1 MRHLV
6 AAMLVLAV
14 ISLPDQRP
22 SIVRAQETGQAGF
35 RILVFTRTMGFRHD
49 SIPDGVDAVVRLGA
63 EHGFGVDSTDDPA
76 VFTEANLAGYQAV
89 VFLLTTGD
97 VLEPTHET
105 AFERYI
111 GSGGGYVGVH
121 SASDTEYGWPFYG
134 GLVGAYFASHPEIQ
148 PALISIEDGSQ
159 ASTAGLP
166 AGWLRT
172 DEWYNFRSNPRDT
185 PGVRVV
191 ATLDESTYTGGTMGD
206 HPITWM
212 HEYAGGRA
220 WYTAAGHTRESYAEP
235 LFQVHLLGGILY
247 AAGF

>member
-22 SIVRAQETGQAGF
+22 SIVRAQEVGQAGF
-35 RILVFTRTMGFRHD
+35 RVLVFTRTMGFRHD
-49 SIPDGVDAVVRLGA
+49 SIPDAVDAVARLGA
-63 EHGFGVDSTDDPA
+63 EHGFGVDSTEDPA
-76 VFTEANLAGYQAV
+76 VFTESNLAGYQAV

-97 VLEPTHET
+97 VLERVHEA

-121 SASDTEYGWPFYG
+121 SASDTEYDWPFYG

-148 PALISIEDGSQ
+148 PGLVRLEDNDWWRS
-159 ASTAGLP
+159 
-166 AGWLRT
+166 
-172 DEWYNFRSNPRDT
+172 DEWYNFRSNPRDN
-185 PGVRVV
+185 PSIRVL
-191 ATLDESTYTGGTMGD
+191 ATLDESTYAGGNMGD
-206 HPITWM
+206 HPIAWM

-220 WYTAAGHTRESYAEP
+220 WYTAGGHTRESYTEP
-235 LFQVHLLGGILY
+235 LFQAHVLGGILY

>member
-1 MRHLV
+1 VRALCAVALLV
-6 AAMLVLAV
+6 VAV
-14 ISLPDQRP
+14 VIPDQGPR
-22 SIVRAQETGQAGF
+22 IVRAQEVGQAGF

-49 SIPDGVDAVVRLGA
+49 SISDATDALIRLGA
-63 EHGFGVDSTDDPA
+63 EHGFGVDSTEDPA
-76 VFTEANLAGYQAV
+76 VFGDANLAGYRAV

-97 VLEPTHET
+97 VLEPSHEA

-148 PALISIEDGSQ
+148 PATIQIEDATQ
-159 ASTAGLP
+159 PSTFELP
-166 AGWLRT
+166 AAWFRV
-172 DEWYNFRSNPRDT
+172 DEWYNFRSNPRDN
-185 PGVRVV
+185 PDIRVL
-191 ATLDESTYTGGTMGD
+191 ASLDESTYGGGTMGD
-206 HPITWM
+206 HPITWL
-212 HEYAGGRA
+212 HEYNGGRA

-235 LFQVHLLGGILY
+235 LFQAHLLGGILY